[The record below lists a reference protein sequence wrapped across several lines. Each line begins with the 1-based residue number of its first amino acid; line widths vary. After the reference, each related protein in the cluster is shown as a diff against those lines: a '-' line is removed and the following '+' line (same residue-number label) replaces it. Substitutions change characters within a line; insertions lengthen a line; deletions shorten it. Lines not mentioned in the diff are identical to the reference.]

1 MGRFLLGLTLGGL
14 SGGITY
20 TLTHNGQTA
29 TITGLI
35 AAALTWLGIAALI
48 LADDYPP
55 PGARRP
61 DDPFA
66 ARLPDSTPPRQE
78 HP

>member
-48 LADDYPP
+48 LADD
-55 PGARRP
+55 
-61 DDPFA
+61 
-66 ARLPDSTPPRQE
+66 
-78 HP
+78 